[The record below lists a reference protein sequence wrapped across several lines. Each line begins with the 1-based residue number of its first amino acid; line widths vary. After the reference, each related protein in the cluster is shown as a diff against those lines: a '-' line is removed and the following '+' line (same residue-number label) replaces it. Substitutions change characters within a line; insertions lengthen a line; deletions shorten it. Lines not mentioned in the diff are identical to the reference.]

1 MKREKIILGIIVT
14 ILILGIV
21 LVLTG
26 MAAEVKA
33 ITITGIPFG
42 VLGVLG
48 IIGYLF
54 YNTVKARGSS
64 KSFESFYNSGD
75 YEGGVKYFEE
85 QMKIAPAGL
94 EKAKCAYYLMTFYF
108 LCNNLDGA
116 RDLFGEIE
124 FAKYEDYVLYY
135 DILLDLYDG
144 MVGDARE
151 KYARFMETKQ
161 PDLLVRRLTIKQI
174 FDFIDDKLE
183 EINIKTD
190 YPIIKDIIDRYADMD
205 GFNEENET
213 LDENTF
219 KKDSD

>member
-1 MKREKIILGIIVT
+1 
-14 ILILGIV
+14 
-21 LVLTG
+21 
-26 MAAEVKA
+26 
-33 ITITGIPFG
+33 
-42 VLGVLG
+42 
-48 IIGYLF
+48 
-54 YNTVKARGSS
+54 
-64 KSFESFYNSGD
+64 
-75 YEGGVKYFEE
+75 
-85 QMKIAPAGL
+85 
-94 EKAKCAYYLMTFYF
+94 MTFYF